1 MTIVAREQAQAIDA
15 KAAPGL
21 LRYRF
26 GVKGVC
32 ISEDLLGNGFRI
44 NGFYEYLIP
53 APGRAPR
60 KMMTNKKVGRLILHG
75 RLKRSYARI
84 LELRKS
90 VGQSAQIRHPR
101 QSLKAQD
108 PIPSDAVLEILIRG
122 DDGLLHEDTSRPPF
136 LTPISTLGSAV
147 TLLELTAPSCAA
159 PGSYCLDE
167 TLDDCGGPK
176 LPKHLKLT
184 PQLFNAASM
193 RHRSDATDFEKMKT
207 RSLKNEMA
215 ARGLTVR
222 SGLKADLQ
230 HRLYSEIVRAA
241 AEEAMGDH
249 GYYTIFGSDSS
260 DSSMDDDE

>member
-1 MTIVAREQAQAIDA
+1 MTQHLWTVAGEAPNIRIKPIAPGASEVRRRHQDAMYIDNPATGQREHKMTIVAREQAQAIDA

-32 ISEDLLGNGFRI
+32 ISEDHLGNGFRI

-108 PIPSDAVLEILIRG
+108 PIPADAAC
-122 DDGLLHEDTSRPPF
+122 SRF
-136 LTPISTLGSAV
+136 
-147 TLLELTAPSCAA
+147 
-159 PGSYCLDE
+159 
-167 TLDDCGGPK
+167 
-176 LPKHLKLT
+176 
-184 PQLFNAASM
+184 
-193 RHRSDATDFEKMKT
+193 
-207 RSLKNEMA
+207 
-215 ARGLTVR
+215 
-222 SGLKADLQ
+222 
-230 HRLYSEIVRAA
+230 
-241 AEEAMGDH
+241 
-249 GYYTIFGSDSS
+249 
-260 DSSMDDDE
+260 